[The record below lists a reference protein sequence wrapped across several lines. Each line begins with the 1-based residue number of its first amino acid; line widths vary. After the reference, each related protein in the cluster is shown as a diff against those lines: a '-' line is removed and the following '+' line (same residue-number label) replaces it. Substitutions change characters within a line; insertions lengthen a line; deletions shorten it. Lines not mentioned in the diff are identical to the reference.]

1 MISIQVNIDSDELM
15 DSLAALAREG
25 ENATPIMRG
34 LAGIMR
40 SSAEDALDME
50 RDPVTGAKWP
60 PLNEAYKRQRYAD
73 RYTGRMLNRTGR
85 MRQSLSVRYGR
96 DYAVVG
102 VGVPYAAAH
111 QFGARTRPHVIRP
124 RSAKALRFY
133 GRTGRWVFRKLVR
146 HPGSNI
152 PARPFLGVGEDQK
165 DEMRELI
172 VRQLERAVRGK

>member
-25 ENATPIMRG
+25 EDATPIMRG
-34 LAGIMR
+34 LAGVMR

-102 VGVPYAAAH
+102 VSVPY
-111 QFGARTRPHVIRP
+111 ARTRPHVIRP

-133 GRTGRWVFRKLVR
+133 GRTGGWVFRKLVR
-146 HPGSNI
+146 HPGGTI

>member
-15 DSLAALAREG
+15 DSLAALVREG

-85 MRQSLSVRYGR
+85 MEGIGGLPYLAALSQSMPSAANAQA
-96 DYAVVG
+96 YARIVEEKSI
-102 VGVPYAAAH
+102 PY
-111 QFGARTRPHVIRP
+111 PL
-124 RSAKALRFY
+124 K
-133 GRTGRWVFRKLVR
+133 K
-146 HPGSNI
+146 
-152 PARPFLGVGEDQK
+152 
-165 DEMRELI
+165 
-172 VRQLERAVRGK
+172 